1 MSKIAKPDITMLDTN
16 GFTADS
22 RQSAPTSPQGARE
35 WATRIGIAQSEEQL
49 VAIAN
54 GYLATWLPSD
64 FECLPA
70 DCQLSTLSSGEDL
83 ALFSVTFVK
92 AELSVAHDSPASAGL
107 IDLVRVFVA
116 GQQRLRQL
124 RSRKFDPSAT

>member
-1 MSKIAKPDITMLDTN
+1 MSKIAKPDISMLRASETP
-16 GFTADS
+16 ADS
-22 RQSAPTSPQGARE
+22 RPRHLGARHAANE
-35 WATRIGIAQSEEQL
+35 WANRIGVARSEEQL

-64 FECLPA
+64 FECLPTECQFSRVSSVEELA
-70 DCQLSTLSSGEDL
+70 DL
-83 ALFSVTFVK
+83 SVTFVK
-92 AELSVAHDSPASAGL
+92 AELRAAHDTPASSGL

-124 RSRKFDPSAT
+124 RSAG

>member
-1 MSKIAKPDITMLDTN
+1 MLSEGRTATEKAQSRDWAAKI
-16 GFTADS
+16 GV
-22 RQSAPTSPQGARE
+22 
-35 WATRIGIAQSEEQL
+35 AQSEEQL

-54 GYLATWLPSD
+54 GFLATWLPSD

-70 DCQLSTLSSGEDL
+70 DCQVSTVSSADEL
-83 ALFSVTFVK
+83 AYASVTFVK
-92 AELSVAHDSPASAGL
+92 AELCTGHDAPASAGL

-124 RSRKFDPSAT
+124 RARKYDLSAG